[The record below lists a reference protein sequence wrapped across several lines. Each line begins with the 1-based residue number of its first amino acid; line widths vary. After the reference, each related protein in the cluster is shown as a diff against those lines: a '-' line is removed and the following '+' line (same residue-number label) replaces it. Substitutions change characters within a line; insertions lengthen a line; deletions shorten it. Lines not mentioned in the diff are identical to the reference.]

1 MDSWYCLSVPAGFR
15 RADPELRVV
24 PGQLVGP
31 ETSRQ
36 TFGGKNFLI

>member
-1 MDSWYCLSVPAGFR
+1 MDSGYCLSVPAGF